1 MELRNP
7 RAPQTCLALTGRD
20 YHQDWKG
27 CGSYPILEHA
37 CLAERSKRVN
47 HAIKQEDRAFSGFSR
62 ITAAGLERGLDVQ
75 HFVISSGLRE
85 MIDGTSIRKYLRA
98 VFASGFLY
106 NASGVAAGP
115 AMAVN
120 YTTKTQFL
128 FRINKG
134 ASDVSDDQAVNA
146 FVPQDQRPVPFRNI
160 TFIGDGDTDIPCF
173 PIGQGTRRAF
183 HRGLPKRQQR
193 PSRSDP

>member
-1 MELRNP
+1 
-7 RAPQTCLALTGRD
+7 
-20 YHQDWKG
+20 
-27 CGSYPILEHA
+27 
-37 CLAERSKRVN
+37 VN

-106 NASGVAAGP
+106 NAPGVAAGP

-120 YTTKTQFL
+120 YTAKTQFL

-134 ASDVSDDQAVNA
+134 ALDVSDDQAVTRLFPKTN
-146 FVPQDQRPVPFRNI
+146 VPFR
-160 TFIGDGDTDIPCF
+160 F
-173 PIGQGTRRAF
+173 GT
-183 HRGLPKRQQR
+183 
-193 PSRSDP
+193 